1 MITCFQQCVPHNLH
15 LGVLQVPLVTCL
27 RWCCHPCTTP
37 WGKTWLG
44 LASLWLLGPRQPS
57 YLGWVPRGCRGPGGC
72 ATWGVGLTYVRGGWT
87 LLGWASVGLW
97 HLLGG
102 VCGNWACR
110 TMEPWSLFPDWGEHT
125 TDSALDLWGRCW
137 GLCYEAGSTY
147 PRYLSV
153 TKFHLTYCNN
163 CHQAEGSHNSSH
175 QLSRLL
181 TNCNHGH

>member
-1 MITCFQQCVPHNLH
+1 MITRFQQCVPHNLH

-97 HLLGG
+97 HLLGIVGIGHAGLWNPGLYSLTEVSTQLILPLICGGG
-102 VCGNWACR
+102 VEACA
-110 TMEPWSLFPDWGEHT
+110 MKQVQHT
-125 TDSALDLWGRCW
+125 PGI
-137 GLCYEAGSTY
+137 
-147 PRYLSV
+147 
-153 TKFHLTYCNN
+153 F
-163 CHQAEGSHNSSH
+163 
-175 QLSRLL
+175 QLPSFI
-181 TNCNHGH
+181 